1 MNTVR
6 PNLLVTALIVAT
18 FPASV
23 WATNGYFAHGTST
36 AEKGLAGAGV
46 AYSQDTLAAANN
58 PAGMVWQGARYDIG
72 AALFAPMRDY
82 SSEGGPALPPG
93 TPCGPCPFSI
103 GDGDQSID
111 SDNEL
116 FLIPQ
121 FGYNWAIDNK
131 STIGISV
138 FGNGGLNT
146 EYKGGTAILGPGPG
160 GTNFELPGTFGDGTT
175 GVDLSQ
181 LFIST
186 TYAAK
191 INDTTSWGVSGIVAY
206 QRFEAKGL
214 GNFAPFST
222 DTDNLTNNDYDT
234 STGFG
239 IRLGIQTEI
248 SPGIRFGAA
257 YQPEIDMSEFDDYA
271 GLFAEDGDF
280 NIPSN
285 FTVGMAIDIRDHGVL
300 VIDIQQ
306 INYEDVPAV
315 SNPIAPLVDGSCVTG
330 PTGGTGD
337 GCLGGDDGAGFGWE
351 DMTVVKI
358 GYQWQDGDMTWR
370 VGYSTGDQPIPSS
383 EVVFNILAPG
393 VMEDHL
399 TFGFTRQ
406 LDANSSI
413 DFSAMYAP
421 SNSVK
426 GDNTFEPN
434 PPFDP
439 QEIEL
444 EMDQYELALSYNR
457 RFE

>member
-1 MNTVR
+1 M
-6 PNLLVTALIVAT
+6 
-18 FPASV
+18 
-23 WATNGYFAHGTST
+23 
-36 AEKGLAGAGV
+36 
-46 AYSQDTLAAANN
+46 
-58 PAGMVWQGARYDIG
+58 
-72 AALFAPMRDY
+72 
-82 SSEGGPALPPG
+82 
-93 TPCGPCPFSI
+93 
-103 GDGDQSID
+103 
-111 SDNEL
+111 
-116 FLIPQ
+116 
-121 FGYNWAIDNK
+121 
-131 STIGISV
+131 
-138 FGNGGLNT
+138 
-146 EYKGGTAILGPGPG
+146 
-160 GTNFELPGTFGDGTT
+160 
-175 GVDLSQ
+175 
-181 LFIST
+181 FIST

-214 GNFAPFST
+214 GNFAPFSS
-222 DTDNLTNNDYDT
+222 DPDNLTNNDHDT
-234 STGFG
+234 STGIG

-248 SPGIRFGAA
+248 SPGVRFGAA

-271 GLFAEDGDF
+271 GLFAEEGDF

-285 FTVGMAIDIRDHGVL
+285 FTVGMAIDVRDHGVL
-300 VIDIQQ
+300 VVDIQQ
-306 INYEDVPAV
+306 INYEDVAAV

-393 VMEDHL
+393 VIEDHL